1 MPNKYEGWLKL
12 IKLKNENIV
21 WKEDSKGRKFKYV
34 IESVSDK
41 IVQMVSAKINESNW
55 GRIIQHIDNGCMM
68 ISACRGD
75 KTEEENAKRTD
86 QLAKDIR
93 ESNLGY
99 IRILGGYIENKGT
112 DNEKEVTEESF
123 FVPKNKNMSDEDFFD
138 IAIKLCKKYNQ
149 DSVLVSLP
157 KYTDFGYYDKNGD
170 FDFSPGEKFIAND
183 KNIGEYFS
191 ALVYGPRS
199 KEKFAFSELKTE
211 WLAVRHPSSSY
222 QAAYM
227 SKMNEYF

>member
-1 MPNKYEGWLKL
+1 M

-41 IVQMVSAKINESNW
+41 IAQMVSAKINESNW

-86 QLAKDIR
+86 QLANDIR
-93 ESNLGY
+93 EANLGY

-138 IAIKLCKKYNQ
+138 IAIKFCKKYNQ
-149 DSVLVSLP
+149 DSVLISLP

-199 KEKFAFSELKTE
+199 KKKFAFSELKTE

>member
-1 MPNKYEGWLKL
+1 M

-41 IVQMVSAKINESNW
+41 IMQMVSKQMNESNW

-86 QLAKDIR
+86 QLANDIR
-93 ESNLGY
+93 EANLGY

-149 DSVLVSLP
+149 DSVLISLP
-157 KYTDFGYYDKNGD
+157 EYTDFGYY
-170 FDFSPGEKFIAND
+170 D

-199 KEKFAFSELKTE
+199 KKKFAFSELKTE

>member
-1 MPNKYEGWLKL
+1 M
-12 IKLKNENIV
+12 IKLKNETII

-34 IESVSDK
+34 VESVSKK
-41 IVQMVSAKINESNW
+41 IMQMVSKQMNESNW

-93 ESNLGY
+93 SNGLGY

-112 DNEKEVTEESF
+112 DDEKDVTEESF
-123 FVPKNKNMSDEDFFD
+123 FVPKNKDMNDEDFFN
-138 IAIKLCKKYNQ
+138 IAIELCKKYNQ
-149 DSVLVSLP
+149 DSVLISLP
-157 KYTDFGYYDKNGD
+157 KYTDFGYYDKNGN
-170 FDFSPGEKFIAND
+170 FDFSPGDKFIAND

-199 KEKFAFSELKTE
+199 GKKFAFSELKTE

-222 QAAYM
+222 QACYM